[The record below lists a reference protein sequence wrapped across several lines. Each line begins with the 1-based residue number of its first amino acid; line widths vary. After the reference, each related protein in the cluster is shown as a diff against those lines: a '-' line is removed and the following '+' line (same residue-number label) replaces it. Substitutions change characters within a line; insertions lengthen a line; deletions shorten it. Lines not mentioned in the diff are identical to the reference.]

1 MRQIALA
8 RDAQKFLQFVDRKHA
23 GQLAGRIL
31 QLTADVRPHD
41 SRHLSG
47 ANGHFYLTA
56 GEYRVIYTFDEHA
69 VSIRCVDRRNDGT
82 VFRKFDNR

>member
-1 MRQIALA
+1 
-8 RDAQKFLQFVDRKHA
+8 
-23 GQLAGRIL
+23 
-31 QLTADVRPHD
+31 
-41 SRHLSG
+41 
-47 ANGHFYLTA
+47 LTA